1 MENSNQKEEIV
12 KIQKKLL
19 ELDTKINKINSA
31 IDKDKTKS
39 KKHNSEEFDLNR
51 VSEKAYKRTFWLM
64 VFIVL
69 GATIGNSL
77 ARWLLDRPDL
87 ELIPSNVFGF
97 IKDVAYIFV
106 IPVSIKIVGDKLPL
120 MIEAFKLA
128 REMRKDIKNDLQDD
142 DDGYNNNQ
150 YEDYNYRQSD
160 NSNNSDMNNNSNN
173 NSNGPSGNF

>member
-1 MENSNQKEEIV
+1 MENSNQKEEII
-12 KIQKKLL
+12 KIQKKLI

-31 IDKDKTKS
+31 LEKTKT
-39 KKHNSEEFDLNR
+39 KNKNQHSEEFDLNR

-69 GATIGNSL
+69 GATIGNSM

-128 REMRKDIKNDLQDD
+128 REIKQDIKNDVNEDN
-142 DDGYNNNQ
+142 GYNNN
-150 YEDYNYRQSD
+150 DYNYRQSND
-160 NSNNSDMNNNSNN
+160 LNNNDTNN
-173 NSNGPSGNF
+173 NSNGSSSNF

>member
-1 MENSNQKEEIV
+1 MESQNQKEEIV
-12 KIQKKLL
+12 KIQKKLF
-19 ELDTKINKINSA
+19 ELDTKINKINSV
-31 IDKDKTKS
+31 IDKDKTKN

-128 REMRKDIKNDLQDD
+128 KEMRKDIKNDLQDD
-142 DDGYNNNQ
+142 DNNN
-150 YEDYNYRQSD
+150 EDYNYRQGNDLS
-160 NSNNSDMNNNSNN
+160 SNNDPNS
-173 NSNGPSGNF
+173 NSNGPSANF

>member
-1 MENSNQKEEIV
+1 MESQNQKEEIV
-12 KIQKKLL
+12 KIQKKLF

-128 REMRKDIKNDLQDD
+128 KEMRKDIKNDLQDD
-142 DDGYNNNQ
+142 DNNN
-150 YEDYNYRQSD
+150 EDYNYRQGNDLS
-160 NSNNSDMNNNSNN
+160 SNNDPNS
-173 NSNGPSGNF
+173 NSNGPSANF